1 VEQLNNIELTPA
13 MLVLI
18 PVVAAIIQQIKK
30 VPQLKA
36 YSYLLPL
43 VSLALGVGLCFLQKL
58 PNPIM
63 AGILIGLSASG
74 AFDVLKNNS
83 TKSSPT

>member
-1 VEQLNNIELTPA
+1 MEQLNIELTPA

-30 VPQLKA
+30 IPQLKI
-36 YSYLLPL
+36 YRNLLPL
-43 VSLALGVGLCFLQKL
+43 VSLAFGIGLCFLQKL

-74 AFDVLKNNS
+74 AFDVLRNKT
-83 TKSSPT
+83 TKPPPL